1 MIDRA
6 NELGGDATRK
16 LTVRSKDWGLTWDGA
31 NPVANIYDKVAK
43 GTQKAK
49 SLADLGPIDYL
60 DKDVLVLN
68 APKYPGFL
76 DPNGRCGVQVSRD
89 RGHSWSPEFP
99 LRLERSEER
108 RVGKESVSKG
118 RSRW

>member
-1 MIDRA
+1 MQSFDAVATDYASPEAINHNVMIDRA

-43 GTQKAK
+43 RTQKAK

-60 DKDVLVLN
+60 DKD
-68 APKYPGFL
+68 
-76 DPNGRCGVQVSRD
+76 
-89 RGHSWSPEFP
+89 
-99 LRLERSEER
+99 RSEEHTSELQSLMR
-108 RVGKESVSKG
+108 ISYAV
-118 RSRW
+118 

>member
-1 MIDRA
+1 MRI
-6 NELGGDATRK
+6 
-16 LTVRSKDWGLTWDGA
+16 SDWSSDVCSSDL
-31 NPVANIYDKVAK
+31 
-43 GTQKAK
+43 KAK

-99 LRLERSEER
+99 LRLEGLHSISGINSSLVRPDGPVFIFLTEVGESTRPEER
-108 RVGKESVSKG
+108 RVGKEGVSTG
-118 RSRW
+118 NT